1 MTSVRCASV
10 SRDRPPPK
18 LDCCQLMNH
27 HHVLKQDRFTQ
38 PACHPTQPSKLPA
51 IIPQTLPYTPTPPST
66 LHPVHTH
73 FAAADWGRGMFSP
86 WEMDA
91 QCHGSEL
98 VLHKTA
104 ARKNWRGKHGS
115 TDVSR
120 SLQTEATSCFYTK
133 LHELQETKNPRRTPL
148 NKNLKAGFLQP
159 GTYTVYYNPQ
169 CEQAE
174 WGC

>member
-66 LHPVHTH
+66 LHPAHTLYCCRLRERNVFTMRNGRTVSRLRVSPPQNGSQEKLTRQTWKH
-73 FAAADWGRGMFSP
+73 RRVPESADWG
-86 WEMDA
+86 
-91 QCHGSEL
+91 HEL
-98 VLHKTA
+98 LLHKTTWA
-104 ARKNWRGKHGS
+104 AGDKKPPK
-115 TDVSR
+115 DP
-120 SLQTEATSCFYTK
+120 FK
-133 LHELQETKNPRRTPL
+133 QESESWFPPTWNIYSVL
-148 NKNLKAGFLQP
+148 
-159 GTYTVYYNPQ
+159 
-169 CEQAE
+169 
-174 WGC
+174 